1 MSNQL
6 VDGGKRF
13 RELTVTLPLPT
24 SGTIYAPQDRVQAMP
39 IIALI
44 LSTLVFWLLY
54 WFIRMGG
61 LDHLR
66 ERSTQ
71 RKEEARRQAAREA
84 ARLAPLRAIDDPRD
98 AAAILML
105 LVARADGDP
114 TREQI
119 AAVENI
125 LRSIFGFERELT
137 ERMTQAR
144 FIAKQTD
151 SFEQAAAVFAGLFKQ
166 RLTSDERQQLVDM
179 LEEVARHEGPTEIQ
193 MQAISAFRP
202 MIGLVPAT

>member
-1 MSNQL
+1 
-6 VDGGKRF
+6 
-13 RELTVTLPLPT
+13 
-24 SGTIYAPQDRVQAMP
+24 MP

-44 LSTLVFWLLY
+44 LSTLLFWLLY

-66 ERSTQ
+66 ERSAQ

-84 ARLAPLRAIDDPRD
+84 ARVAPLRAIDDPRD

-125 LRSIFGFERELT
+125 LRSMFGFERELT

-144 FIAKQTD
+144 FIAQQAD
-151 SFEQAAAVFAGLFKQ
+151 SFERAAAVFAVLFKQ

-179 LEEVARHEGPTEIQ
+179 LEEVARNEGPSENQ
-193 MQAISAFRP
+193 MQAIRAFKP